1 MAPKSVILA
10 LCDFLKGDGEDTP
23 IAIQKKPASDAKSP
37 SYPTPRPAAALV
49 LSKKQAAAMDA
60 MADDSE
66 AAVAGLD
73 PYSKTV
79 SNHINTGFVITITS
93 I

>member
-37 SYPTPRPAAALV
+37 SNPKKRPAAALV
-49 LSKKQAAAMDA
+49 LSKKT
-60 MADDSE
+60 
-66 AAVAGLD
+66 GGCNGCHGRRLGG
-73 PYSKTV
+73 PYSKTI